1 MIANRHSNRHR
12 SCPRLL
18 ARDLFVSRR
27 GRLQML
33 QIPRQDWHTSHIPR
47 VMKWR
52 SMWPEPRDED
62 RRNRY
67 EAVEMGFNLPLPFQL

>member
-1 MIANRHSNRHR
+1 
-12 SCPRLL
+12 
-18 ARDLFVSRR
+18 
-27 GRLQML
+27 ML

-67 EAVEMGFNLPLPFQL
+67 EAVEMGFNLALPFQL